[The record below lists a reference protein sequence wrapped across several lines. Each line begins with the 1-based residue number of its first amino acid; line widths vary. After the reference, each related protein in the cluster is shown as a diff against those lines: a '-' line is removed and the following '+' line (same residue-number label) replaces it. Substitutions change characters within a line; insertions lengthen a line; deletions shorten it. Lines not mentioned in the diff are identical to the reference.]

1 MAGLGSGVTEAVLVV
16 TPAEVCKIR
25 LQAQFHSMADP
36 VQLANRKY
44 KNVLQTAFLIVKE
57 EGLGALYKGR
67 WRAGCSWS
75 RGLEWLVTT
84 KIASCHCRCATNG
97 AASRLQPSGQLHLL

>member
-1 MAGLGSGVTEAVLVV
+1 MFSHPYTNNSHAEHLGLASIASQPSSLLLSLLSQVSSTGTFVAGLGSGVTEAVLVV

-44 KNVLQTAFLIVKE
+44 KV
-57 EGLGALYKGR
+57 
-67 WRAGCSWS
+67 S
-75 RGLEWLVTT
+75 
-84 KIASCHCRCATNG
+84 
-97 AASRLQPSGQLHLL
+97 